1 MNFFQKSNQKIKK
14 WSKTGQEAIRLK
26 QNPDILKTISNAG
39 NNRPDLVIGF
49 AAETEDILSNGI
61 RKLKEKSCDWILAND
76 VGAGTQT
83 FGGDSNAIQFISK
96 DEPEAWPVMKKREV
110 AHNLVK
116 KIIFQRLHNKVRSCA
131 RHGISILPLNS
142 LTLKG

>member
-1 MNFFQKSNQKIKK
+1 M
-14 WSKTGQEAIRLK
+14 
-26 QNPDILKTISNAG
+26 KTISNAG

-83 FGGDSNAIQFISK
+83 FGGDSNAIHFISK
-96 DEPEAWPVMKKREV
+96 DESEAWPVLKKREV

-116 KIIFQRLHNKVRSCA
+116 KIVDQIGVV
-131 RHGISILPLNS
+131 
-142 LTLKG
+142 